1 LLILEKED
9 NNMTN
14 KFKLSSI
21 TLAMTLACQAN
32 YSLAA
37 ESPESDEKIEKI
49 VVTGSLTGKAVAK
62 EEASFAISSFS
73 EDDMA
78 KIAPKSTA
86 DLFKAVPGVWAES
99 SGGVS
104 GANVFVRGFPG
115 AGDAPYLT
123 VQLQGAPIFPPPTLS
138 FLENSTL
145 FRIDDTVEFMEALR
159 GGTNPVLSNG
169 QPGLTTNFLLRE
181 GSEDTEGSINYSTS
195 DYGLQRV
202 DGVVSGQIS
211 DDLYFMM
218 GGYFK
223 SSPGARDAG
232 FNAEKGKQLTINITK
247 ELDNGKVNLYT
258 RSTDDHGT
266 WYVPAPITVEGVD
279 NEFTQ
284 IGTNNRLQEIEFGEG
299 ESKVFDFGKGRGWDG
314 TVSGGSIDLT
324 LDNGWFL
331 VDRFSYTNGDAD
343 TYGLLPQGGA
353 VKLSTVADNGV
364 SATGLATGTVYDGDT
379 DVQMVGGWVVLKE
392 IEAFTNDF
400 ILTKTFDKGS
410 VTGGFYNS
418 TYSSKDWWS
427 LGNQSYH
434 VVEQGG
440 ENLTG
445 IDCNDNA
452 DHCSW
457 SYDINSIGE
466 GKTTA
471 LYLAGSFEFSDA
483 LTLDAGVR
491 RENHE
496 IEYTLDVGLDGTLDQ
511 VHSFDETSTSWT
523 VGANWMF
530 ADKQGIFVR
539 TSDGSKMPFFDD
551 LREGK
556 VDPQNVEQYELGYKH
571 SSDNFELYA
580 TGFFNEVTGD
590 KFSSRPGAP
599 IQVTTTEAYGVELD
613 FSFFTDNGFSVT
625 VGATLQQTEQTESST
640 PENIGNEA
648 ARLPNWQVRITP
660 SYDFELDSGLYG
672 TLYGTISSAA
682 DRFSDNANTDA
693 LILESFAK
701 IDVGVIVNLTD
712 EVRMQLAVNN
722 LTDEEGLTEGD
733 PRGTSGLLDNGRY
746 ILPRSIDF
754 NVSYL
759 F

>member
-1 LLILEKED
+1 
-9 NNMTN
+9 M
-14 KFKLSSI
+14 
-21 TLAMTLACQAN
+21 ALACQAN

-37 ESPESDEKIEKI
+37 EKPAADEKIEKI

-73 EDDMA
+73 EDDIV

-115 AGDAPYLT
+115 GGDAPYLT

-181 GSEDTEGSINYSTS
+181 GSEDTEGSIKYSTS
-195 DYGLQRV
+195 DYGLQRI
-202 DGVVSGQIS
+202 DGVVSGQIA

-218 GGYFK
+218 GGYIK

-232 FNAEKGKQLTINITK
+232 FNAEEGKQFTINITK
-247 ELDNGKVNLYT
+247 EFDNGKLNIYT

-266 WYVPAPITVEGVD
+266 WYVPAPLTVNGVD
-279 NEFTQ
+279 NKFTQ
-284 IGTNNRLQEIEFGEG
+284 IGTNNRLQEIEFGDGGSE
-299 ESKVFDFGKGRGWDG
+299 VIDFGKGRGWVG
-314 TVSGGSIDLT
+314 TVSGGSLDLT
-324 LDNGWFL
+324 LDNGWLL
-331 VDRFSYTNGDAD
+331 VNRFSYTNGDAD

-353 VKLSTVADNGV
+353 VKLSTVADNGE
-364 SATGLATGTVYDGDT
+364 SATGLATGTVYGADT
-379 DVQMVGGWVVLKE
+379 DVQAIGGWVVLKD
-392 IEAFTNDF
+392 IEAFTNDLM
-400 ILTKTFDKGS
+400 LTKTFDKGS
-410 VTGGFYNS
+410 VTGGLYNS
-418 TYSSKDWWS
+418 TYSSTDWWS

-452 DHCSW
+452 DSCVW
-457 SYDINSIGE
+457 NYDINSIGE

-471 LYLAGSFEFSDA
+471 LYMAGSVNISDA

-511 VHSFDETSTSWT
+511 VHSFDESSTAWT

-530 ADKQGIFVR
+530 ADKQGIFAR
-539 TSDGSKMPFFDD
+539 ASDGSKMPFFDD

-556 VDPQNVEQYELGYKH
+556 VDPQNVEQFELGYKH
-571 SSDNFELYA
+571 SSDNFDLYA
-580 TGFFNEVTGD
+580 TSFFNEVTGD
-590 KFSSRPGAP
+590 KFTTRPGAP
-599 IQVTTTEAYGVELD
+599 VQITASQAYGVELD
-613 FSFFTDNGFSVT
+613 FSFYTDNGFT
-625 VGATLQQTEQTESST
+625 IDIAATLQQTEQIESST

-660 SYDFELDSGLYG
+660 SYDFEFDSGIYG
-672 TLYGTISSAA
+672 TLYGSITSVA

-693 LILESFAK
+693 LILDSFTK
-701 IDVGVIVNLTD
+701 VDVGVIINLTD

-754 NVSYL
+754 NVSYT

>member
-1 LLILEKED
+1 
-9 NNMTN
+9 MTKN
-14 KFKLSSI
+14 FKLSTISI
-21 TLAMTLACQAN
+21 ALALVCQAN
-32 YSLAA
+32 NVLAA
-37 ESPESDEKIEKI
+37 DQVANEEKNDNIEKI
-49 VVTGSLTGKAVAK
+49 VVTGSLTGKAVPK
-62 EEASFAISSFS
+62 EKASFAISSFS
-73 EDDMA
+73 EDDMV

-115 AGDAPYLT
+115 GGDAPYLT

-145 FRIDDTVEFMEALR
+145 FRLDDTVEFMEALR

-169 QPGLTTNFLLRE
+169 QPGLTTNFLLKE
-181 GSEDTEGSINYSTS
+181 GSEDTEGSVKYSTS
-195 DYGLQRV
+195 DYGLQRL
-202 DGVVSGQIS
+202 DGVVSGQLA

-218 GGYFK
+218 GGYIK

-232 FNAEKGKQLTINITK
+232 FNAEKGKQFTINITK
-247 ELDNGKVNLYT
+247 ELDNGKINLYT

-266 WYVPAPITVEGVD
+266 WYVPAPLTVDGVD
-279 NEFTQ
+279 ASYTQ
-284 IGTNNRLQEIEFGEG
+284 IGTENRLQEIEFGDG
-299 ESKVFDFGKGRGWDG
+299 ESEVFDFGKGRGWVG

-324 LDNGWFL
+324 LDNGWTL
-331 VDRFSYTNGDAD
+331 VDRFSYTKGDAD
-343 TYGLLPQGGA
+343 TYGLLPQDGA

-364 SATGLATGTVYDGDT
+364 SATGLATGAVYDGDT
-379 DVQMVGGWVVLKE
+379 DVQMIGGWVVLKE

-418 TYSSKDWWS
+418 TYSSNDWWA
-427 LGNQSYH
+427 LGNFDYH

-445 IDCNDNA
+445 IDCNDNQ
-452 DHCSW
+452 DGCSW
-457 SYDINSIGE
+457 NYDINSIGE
-466 GKTTA
+466 GQTTA
-471 LYLAGSFEFSDA
+471 FYLAGSLDVSDGI
-483 LTLDAGVR
+483 TLDAGVR

-496 IEYTLDVGLDGTLDQ
+496 IEYVLDVGLDGSLDQ
-511 VHSFDETSTSWT
+511 VTSFDESSTSWT
-523 VGANWMF
+523 LGANWMF
-530 ADKQGIFVR
+530 AERQGIFARV
-539 TSDGSKMPFFDD
+539 SDGSKMPFFDD

-556 VDPQNVEQYELGYKH
+556 VDPQEVAQYELGYKH

-590 KFSSRPGAP
+590 KFSVRPGAP
-599 IQVTTTEAYGVELD
+599 ISETTTEAYGVELD
-613 FSFFTDNGFSVT
+613 FSFFTDNGFSVA
-625 VGATLQQTEQTESST
+625 VGATLQETEQTESSS

-648 ARLPNWQVRITP
+648 KRLPNWQVRITP
-660 SYDFELDSGLYG
+660 SYDVEFDNGMYA
-672 TLYGTISSAA
+672 TVYGTISSAG
-682 DRFSDNANTDA
+682 DRFSDDANTDA
-693 LILESFAK
+693 LILEGFTK
-701 IDVGVIVNLTD
+701 VDLGVIVNLTD
-712 EVRMQLAVNN
+712 EVKMQLAVNN

-733 PRGTSGLLDNGRY
+733 PRGNSGLLDNGRY

-754 NVSYL
+754 NVSYQ

>member
-1 LLILEKED
+1 
-9 NNMTN
+9 MTKN
-14 KFKLSSI
+14 FKLSTISI
-21 TLAMTLACQAN
+21 ALALVCQAN
-32 YSLAA
+32 NVLAA
-37 ESPESDEKIEKI
+37 DQVANEEKNDNIEKI
-49 VVTGSLTGKAVAK
+49 VVTGSLTGKAVPK
-62 EEASFAISSFS
+62 EKASFAISSFS
-73 EDDMA
+73 EDDMV

-115 AGDAPYLT
+115 GGDAPYLT

-145 FRIDDTVEFMEALR
+145 FRLDDTVEFMEALR

-169 QPGLTTNFLLRE
+169 QPGLTTNFLLKE
-181 GSEDTEGSINYSTS
+181 GSEDTEGSIKYSTS
-195 DYGLQRV
+195 DYGLQRL
-202 DGVVSGQIS
+202 DGVVSGQLA
-211 DDLYFMM
+211 DDLYFMV
-218 GGYFK
+218 GGYIK

-232 FNAEKGKQLTINITK
+232 FNAEKGKQFTINITK
-247 ELDNGKVNLYT
+247 ELDNGKINLYT

-266 WYVPAPITVEGVD
+266 WYVPAPLTVDGVD
-279 NEFTQ
+279 ASYTQ
-284 IGTNNRLQEIEFGEG
+284 IGTENRLQEIEFGDG
-299 ESKVFDFGKGRGWDG
+299 ESEVFDFGKGRGWVG

-324 LDNGWFL
+324 LDNGWTL
-331 VDRFSYTNGDAD
+331 VDRFSYTKGDAD
-343 TYGLLPQGGA
+343 TYGLLPQDGA

-364 SATGLATGTVYDGDT
+364 SATGLATGAVYDGDT
-379 DVQMVGGWVVLKE
+379 DVQMIGGWVVLKE

-418 TYSSKDWWS
+418 TYSSNDWWA
-427 LGNQSYH
+427 LGNFDYH

-445 IDCNDNA
+445 IDCNDNQ
-452 DHCSW
+452 DGCSW
-457 SYDINSIGE
+457 NYDINSIGE
-466 GKTTA
+466 GQTTA
-471 LYLAGSFEFSDA
+471 FYLAGSLDVSDA
-483 LTLDAGVR
+483 ITLDAGVR

-496 IEYTLDVGLDGTLDQ
+496 IEYVLDVGLDGSLDQ
-511 VHSFDETSTSWT
+511 VTSFDESSTSWT
-523 VGANWMF
+523 LGANWMF
-530 ADKQGIFVR
+530 AERQGIFARV
-539 TSDGSKMPFFDD
+539 SDGSKMPFFDD

-556 VDPQNVEQYELGYKH
+556 VDPQEVAQYELGYKH

-590 KFSSRPGAP
+590 KFSVRPGAP
-599 IQVTTTEAYGVELD
+599 ISETTTEAYGVELD
-613 FSFFTDNGFSVT
+613 FSFFTDNGFSVA
-625 VGATLQQTEQTESST
+625 VGATLQETEQTESSS

-648 ARLPNWQVRITP
+648 KRLPNWQVRITP
-660 SYDFELDSGLYG
+660 SYDVEFDNGMYA
-672 TLYGTISSAA
+672 TVYGTISSAG
-682 DRFSDNANTDA
+682 DRFSDDANTDA
-693 LILESFAK
+693 LILEGFTK
-701 IDVGVIVNLTD
+701 IDLGVIVNLTD
-712 EVRMQLAVNN
+712 EVKMQLAVNN

-733 PRGTSGLLDNGRY
+733 PRGNSGLLDNGRY

-754 NVSYL
+754 NVSYQ